1 MVNEIYALSPARG
14 KRKGENI
21 YIYIYMNFHSV
32 FSKALLFNPYINS
45 CLLAARAP
53 SPSTLLKAGKTEA
66 KRLDSY
72 SETF

>member
-1 MVNEIYALSPARG
+1 MKFTRFLPPAG
-14 KRKGENI
+14 KEKGKI